1 MGNISSCCLPN
12 NKNEDEIN
20 ERTHILDN
28 PIGGQSHD
36 NNYGNEFS
44 INSNNQGINSYGS
57 TANGLRSEQNQLNST
72 LHKLV
77 SKVIDVSSID
87 SNLLIGSEQNQDWNE
102 RQRIY
107 CQRLNQM
114 SKNKF
119 ILKSK
124 LIQNQNSNQL
134 LGIY

>member
-1 MGNISSCCLPN
+1 MGNISSCCFP

-28 PIGGQSHD
+28 PIGGQSLD

-57 TANGLRSEQNQLNST
+57 TTNGLRSEQNQLNST

-102 RQRIY
+102 RQRLY
-107 CQRLNQM
+107 CQRLNQL

-124 LIQNQNSNQL
+124 FIQNQNSNQL